1 MNNIKNF
8 YKNIISYNLITKN
21 NYSNIFEILN
31 INKIIL
37 NIGFKNSN
45 TEKKKLIIILV
56 LLKIIT
62 NKNPLVTKSK
72 KNKILLKIKKNSIVG
87 CKIEL
92 KKNDKYYF
100 LEKLLI
106 FIFPTMD
113 QNFIKLNNKINNIL
127 NFKINNILNFFE
139 LESEFLKFKDIPN
152 IDISIQTN
160 STNNNNLQLLFNQYY
175 FPIK

>member
-31 INKIIL
+31 INK
-37 NIGFKNSN
+37 
-45 TEKKKLIIILV
+45 
-56 LLKIIT
+56 
-62 NKNPLVTKSK
+62 
-72 KNKILLKIKKNSIVG
+72 
-87 CKIEL
+87 
-92 KKNDKYYF
+92 
-100 LEKLLI
+100 KLLI